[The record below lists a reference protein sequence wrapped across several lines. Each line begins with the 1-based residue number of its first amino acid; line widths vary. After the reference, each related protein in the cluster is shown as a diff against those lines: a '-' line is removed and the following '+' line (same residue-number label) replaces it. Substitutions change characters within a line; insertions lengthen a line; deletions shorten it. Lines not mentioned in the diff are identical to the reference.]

1 MSKAYWPKCQ
11 KLDIFGNGVYN
22 KHIKMWGLYGI
33 SNIIFNDDEINR
45 RTCELQN
52 SGRNVHICSTL
63 EKYVSKI
70 YIDGYKYNGEIKW

>member
-1 MSKAYWPKCQ
+1 MKNPY
-11 KLDIFGNGVYN
+11 LNGFRILFIDDD
-22 KHIKMWGLYGI
+22 KHEFGI
-33 SNIIFNDDEINR
+33 SNIIFNDEEINR

-63 EKYVSKI
+63 EKDVSKI